1 VINDSGYVSP
11 ATRQRVETAIAQLQY
26 VPNTLARSLRSKR
39 TKTIALLL
47 TDITNPFWTTV
58 ARGVEDAAS
67 EGGFNMVLCNTDES
81 EAKQANYL
89 TVLLE
94 KRVDGI
100 LLVPARS
107 TAEPIELIHRLGS
120 AVVVLDRRVPY
131 SQVDVVRCDSE
142 GGAYQLTRLLLSL
155 GHRRIAVLSGPSDV
169 STAVDRV
176 AGYSRALAE
185 AGLNSDEA
193 LIYYGE
199 FNQSAGYEMMQKA
212 LSITPWPTAVFGAN
226 NFIAIGALKAL
237 RDIGLGTPE
246 DVALVAFDD
255 LPLTLLI
262 DPFLTV
268 AAQPA
273 YEMGRQATKLLLTR
287 LSGQAS
293 AEYQEIILPTEIVV
307 RRSSGP
313 PHH

>member
-1 VINDSGYVSP
+1 VTPKEGLINSP
-11 ATRQRVETAIAQLQY
+11 L
-26 VPNTLARSLRSKR
+26 
-39 TKTIALLL
+39 TKLLL
-47 TDITNPFWTTV
+47 T
-58 ARGVEDAAS
+58 
-67 EGGFNMVLCNTDES
+67 
-81 EAKQANYL
+81 
-89 TVLLE
+89 
-94 KRVDGI
+94 
-100 LLVPARS
+100 
-107 TAEPIELIHRLGS
+107 
-120 AVVVLDRRVPY
+120 
-131 SQVDVVRCDSE
+131 
-142 GGAYQLTRLLLSL
+142 L
-155 GHRRIAVLSGPSDV
+155 GHQRIAVLSGPQDV

-185 AGLNSDEA
+185 AGLNADEL

-262 DPFLTV
+262 DPFLTT
-268 AAQPA
+268 
-273 YEMGRQATKLLLTR
+273 ELLLTR
-287 LSGQAS
+287 LSGQGS
-293 AEYQEIILPTEIVV
+293 AEYQEIVLPTEIIV

-313 PHH
+313 PHREQNP